1 MNIFGEDTICAISTA
16 SGTAAIAVIR
26 LSGPR
31 SHEIA
36 LSIFTRHGKTLNI
49 NDIRAYGV
57 YYGEIKDP
65 DEGTAVDDVL
75 MTFFKAPHSYTGEDS
90 VEISCHGSQY
100 IQQRIMELLVQRGAR
115 LARGGE
121 YTMRAFANKKMDLV
135 QAEAV
140 ADLIASRSREA
151 HDMAVA
157 QMRGGFSKKI
167 NELRQ
172 QLIDFTALIELELDF
187 AE

>member
-1 MNIFGEDTICAISTA
+1 
-16 SGTAAIAVIR
+16 
-26 LSGPR
+26 
-31 SHEIA
+31 
-36 LSIFTRHGKTLNI
+36 
-49 NDIRAYGV
+49 
-57 YYGEIKDP
+57 
-65 DEGTAVDDVL
+65 
-75 MTFFKAPHSYTGEDS
+75 
-90 VEISCHGSQY
+90 
-100 IQQRIMELLVQRGAR
+100 MELLVQRGAR

-187 AE
+187 SEEDVEFADRERFKVLIESLKQEIKQLTDSFKTGNAIKTAFLSPLWVNPM